1 VTRKTSGVDV
11 PETRY
16 ARSGEVSVAYQV
28 MGAGSVDVV
37 YVPAVSQ
44 HVELNWENP
53 PMSRFLERLG
63 SLGRL
68 IVFDKRGTGMSD
80 RVVGA
85 PTLEV
90 RMDDIRAVMDA
101 ADSERAVL
109 FGGGD
114 GGQLCLLFAATYP
127 ERTNALI
134 LFHTPPRFSRS
145 AELPFLR
152 SRGEQE
158 AFYEEM
164 RRRWGEPGYA
174 EEITRRVN
182 PDASEEEVRGY
193 ARVYRLSASPG
204 AAAQLNTMS
213 LDVDVSGVL
222 PAVRVPTL
230 IFHRPEAP
238 RGDVRVAEY
247 MASRIPNAR
256 IVELPG
262 RNMMAPLGD
271 QERLFAELERFLSV
285 VADGEGVESSGAE
298 RVLATVLFT
307 DIVGATAAAAELGDQ
322 RWRELLSAH
331 HDRIRAEL
339 ARYRGREVD
348 TAGDGFF
355 ATFDGP
361 ARAIRCACAVS
372 DAVRDLGL
380 DIRAGLH
387 TGECELVD
395 GKVGGLAVHIG
406 ARVAAKA
413 GPGEVLVSGT
423 VKDLVAGSGI
433 EFTDRGTHE
442 LKGIPGEWR
451 LYAIAESDED
461 ALTPLADR

>member
-1 VTRKTSGVDV
+1 MRVP

-16 ARSGEVSVAYQV
+16 ARSGEVSIAYQV
-28 MGAGSVDVV
+28 TSSGSFDLV
-37 YVPAVSQ
+37 YVPVTSQ

-53 PMSRFLERLG
+53 PVARFLSRLG

-80 RVVGA
+80 RVVGS
-85 PTLEV
+85 PTLEA

-101 ADSERAVL
+101 ADSDRAVL
-109 FGGGD
+109 FGVGD

-127 ERTNALI
+127 ERTRALV
-134 LFHTPPRFSRS
+134 LWNTPPRFSRS
-145 AELPFLR
+145 ADLPFLR

-158 AFYEEM
+158 QFYDELD
-164 RRRWGEPGYA
+164 RLWGEPGFV
-174 EEITRRVN
+174 EQIIRQNN
-182 PDASEEEVRGY
+182 PDTSDEEVSAF
-193 ARVYRLSASPG
+193 ARVSRLSVSPG
-204 AAAQLNTMS
+204 AVAQYNRMN
-213 LDVDVSGVL
+213 LDVDVSEVL

-230 IFHRPEAP
+230 IFHRPDSP
-238 RGDVRVAEY
+238 TMDGRVAAH
-247 MASRIPNAR
+247 MATRIPNAR
-256 IVELPG
+256 VVELPG
-262 RNMMAPLGD
+262 RNTAPPLGD
-271 QERLFAELERFLSV
+271 QEPLFSELERFLSV
-285 VADGEGVESSGAE
+285 VPEGEPEESSEAE

-322 RWRELLSAH
+322 GWRELLTAH
-331 HDRIRAEL
+331 HDRTRREL

-361 ARAIRCACAVS
+361 ARAIHCACAAS
-372 DAVRDLGL
+372 DAVRELGV

-387 TGECELVD
+387 TGECELVH

-406 ARVAAKA
+406 ARVAGKTE
-413 GPGEVLVSGT
+413 PGEVLVSST

-433 EFTDRGTHE
+433 EFNDRGTHE
-442 LKGIPGEWR
+442 LKGVPGKWH
-451 LYAIAESDED
+451 LYSIA
-461 ALTPLADR
+461 R

>member
-1 VTRKTSGVDV
+1 MSV
-11 PETRY
+11 PAETRY
-16 ARSGEVSVAYQV
+16 ARSGEVSIAYQV
-28 MGAGSVDVV
+28 TGAGSRDLV
-37 YVPAVSQ
+37 YVPGVSQ

-53 PMSRFLERLG
+53 PVSRFLERLG

-80 RVVGA
+80 RVTGS
-85 PTLEV
+85 PTLDA

-101 ADSERAVL
+101 TDSEQAVL
-109 FGGGD
+109 FGAGD

-158 AFYEEM
+158 EFYDEM
-164 RRRWGEPGYA
+164 GRRFGEPGFV
-174 EEITRRVN
+174 EGIVRNTN
-182 PDASEEEVRGY
+182 PDASDEEVSAF
-193 ARVYRLSASPG
+193 ARVYRLSVSPG
-204 AAAQLNTMS
+204 AVVQFNQMS

-230 IFHRPEAP
+230 ILHRPDAP
-238 RGDVRVAEY
+238 AVDNVRIAEY
-247 MASRIPNAR
+247 MASRIPSAR
-256 IVELPG
+256 IVALPG
-262 RNMMAPLGD
+262 RNQMASLGD
-271 QERLFAELERFLSV
+271 QAPLFAELERFLSLLPE
-285 VADGEGVESSGAE
+285 GEGGEPQEAE
-298 RVLATVLFT
+298 RILATVLFT
-307 DIVGATAAAAELGDQ
+307 DIVGATAAAAEFGDQ
-322 RWRELLSAH
+322 RWRELLTAH

-361 ARAIRCACAVS
+361 ARAIRCACAVT
-372 DAVRDLGL
+372 DAVRELGL
-380 DIRAGLH
+380 GIRAGLH

-406 ARVAAKA
+406 ARVAAEA
-413 GPGEVLVSGT
+413 APGEVLVSST
-423 VKDLVAGSGI
+423 VKDLVAGSEI
-433 EFTDRGTHE
+433 EFIDRGTRE
-442 LKGIPGEWR
+442 LKGVPGAWQ
-451 LYAIAESDED
+451 LYSVA
-461 ALTPLADR
+461 R

>member
-1 VTRKTSGVDV
+1 MRVP

-16 ARSGEVSVAYQV
+16 ARSGEVSIAYQV
-28 MGAGSVDVV
+28 TSSGSFDLV
-37 YVPAVSQ
+37 YVPVTSQ

-53 PMSRFLERLG
+53 PVARFLSRLG

-80 RVVGA
+80 RVVGS
-85 PTLEV
+85 PTLEA

-101 ADSERAVL
+101 ADSDRAVL
-109 FGGGD
+109 FGVGD

-127 ERTNALI
+127 ERTRALVLWNA
-134 LFHTPPRFSRS
+134 PPRLSRS
-145 AELPFLR
+145 ADLPFLR

-158 AFYEEM
+158 QFYDELD
-164 RRRWGEPGYA
+164 RLWGEPGFV
-174 EEITRRVN
+174 EQIIRQNN
-182 PDASEEEVRGY
+182 PDTSDEEVSAF
-193 ARVYRLSASPG
+193 ARVSRLSVSPG
-204 AAAQLNTMS
+204 AVAQYNRMN
-213 LDVDVSGVL
+213 LDVDVSEVL

-230 IFHRPEAP
+230 IFHRPDSP
-238 RGDVRVAEY
+238 TMDGRVAAH
-247 MASRIPNAR
+247 MATRIPNAR
-256 IVELPG
+256 VVELPG
-262 RNMMAPLGD
+262 RNTAPPLGD
-271 QERLFAELERFLSV
+271 QEPLFSELERFLSV
-285 VADGEGVESSGAE
+285 VPEGEPEESSEAE

-322 RWRELLSAH
+322 RWRELLTAH
-331 HDRIRAEL
+331 HDRIRREL

-361 ARAIRCACAVS
+361 ARAIHCACAAS
-372 DAVRDLGL
+372 DAVRELGV

-387 TGECELVD
+387 TGECELVH

-406 ARVAAKA
+406 ARVAGKA
-413 GPGEVLVSGT
+413 EPGEVLVSST

-433 EFTDRGTHE
+433 EFNDRGTHE
-442 LKGIPGEWR
+442 LKGVPGKWH
-451 LYAIAESDED
+451 LYSIA
-461 ALTPLADR
+461 R

>member
-1 VTRKTSGVDV
+1 MRVP

-16 ARSGEVSVAYQV
+16 ARSGEVSIAYQV
-28 MGAGSVDVV
+28 TEAGSFDLV
-37 YVPAVSQ
+37 YVPATSH
-44 HVELNWENP
+44 HVELNWEVP
-53 PMSRFLERLG
+53 PVARFLERLG

-80 RVVGA
+80 RVVGS
-85 PTLEV
+85 PTLEA

-109 FGGGD
+109 FGAAD

-127 ERTNALI
+127 ERTRALV
-134 LFHTPPRFSRS
+134 LWHTPPRFSRS

-158 AFYEEM
+158 QFYDQLD
-164 RRRWGEPGYA
+164 RLWGEPGFV
-174 EEITRRVN
+174 EDIVRQIN
-182 PDASEEEVRGY
+182 PDASDEEVSGL
-193 ARVYRLSASPG
+193 ARVSRLSVSPG
-204 AAAQLNTMS
+204 AVAQYNRMN
-213 LDVDVSGVL
+213 LDVDVSKVL

-230 IFHRPEAP
+230 IFHRPDAP
-238 RGDVRVAEY
+238 TIDGRIAAHV
-247 MASRIPNAR
+247 ASRIPNAR
-256 IVELPG
+256 VVVLPG
-262 RNMMAPLGD
+262 RDAAPPLGD
-271 QERLFAELERFLSV
+271 QEPLFAELERFLSV
-285 VADGEGVESSGAE
+285 VPEGEAGDSSEAE
-298 RVLATVLFT
+298 RVLATVFFT
-307 DIVGATAAAAELGDQ
+307 DIVGATAAAAEFGDQ
-322 RWRELLSAH
+322 RWRELLTAH
-331 HDRIRAEL
+331 HDRIRTEL

-372 DAVRDLGL
+372 HAVRELGL

-387 TGECELVD
+387 TGECELVH

-406 ARVAAKA
+406 ARVAGKA
-413 GPGEVLVSGT
+413 EPGEVLVSST

-433 EFTDRGTHE
+433 EFQDRGTHE
-442 LKGIPGEWR
+442 LKGVPGEWH
-451 LYAIAESDED
+451 LYSIA
-461 ALTPLADR
+461 R

>member
-1 VTRKTSGVDV
+1 MGV
-11 PETRY
+11 PPKTRY
-16 ARSGEVSVAYQV
+16 ARSGEVSIAYQV
-28 MGAGSVDVV
+28 TGAGSFDLV
-37 YVPAVSQ
+37 YVPATSH
-44 HVELNWENP
+44 HVELNWESP
-53 PMSRFLERLG
+53 PVARFLERLG

-80 RVVGA
+80 RVAGS
-85 PTLEV
+85 PTLEA

-109 FGGGD
+109 FGAAD

-127 ERTNALI
+127 ERTRALV
-134 LFHTPPRFSRS
+134 LWHTPPSFSRS

-158 AFYEEM
+158 QFHEELG
-164 RRRWGEPGYA
+164 RLWGEPGFV
-174 EEITRRVN
+174 ERIIRRTN
-182 PDASEEEVRGY
+182 PDASDEEVSGF
-193 ARVYRLSASPG
+193 ARVSRLSVSPG
-204 AAAQLNTMS
+204 AVAQYNRMN
-213 LDVDVSGVL
+213 LDVDVSEVL

-230 IFHRPEAP
+230 IFHRPDAP
-238 RGDVRVAEY
+238 TIDDRVAAH

-256 IVELPG
+256 VVELPG
-262 RNMMAPLGD
+262 RNAAPPLDD
-271 QERLFAELERFLSV
+271 QEPLFAELERFLSV
-285 VADGEGVESSGAE
+285 VPEGEAGESSEAE

-307 DIVGATAAAAELGDQ
+307 DIVDATAAAAELGDQ
-322 RWRELLSAH
+322 RWRELLTAH
-331 HDRIRAEL
+331 HDRIRTEL

-361 ARAIRCACAVS
+361 ARAIRCACAAS
-372 DAVRDLGL
+372 DAIRELGV

-387 TGECELVD
+387 TGECELVH

-406 ARVAAKA
+406 ARVAGKA
-413 GPGEVLVSGT
+413 EPGEVLVSST

-433 EFTDRGTHE
+433 EFNDRGTHE
-442 LKGIPGEWR
+442 LKGVPSKWH
-451 LYAIAESDED
+451 LYSIA
-461 ALTPLADR
+461 R

>member
-1 VTRKTSGVDV
+1 MRVP

-16 ARSGEVSVAYQV
+16 ARSGEVSIAYQV
-28 MGAGSVDVV
+28 TSSGSFDLV
-37 YVPAVSQ
+37 YVPVTSQ

-53 PMSRFLERLG
+53 PVARFLSRLG

-80 RVVGA
+80 RVVGS
-85 PTLEV
+85 PTLEA

-101 ADSERAVL
+101 ADSDRAVL
-109 FGGGD
+109 FGVGD

-127 ERTNALI
+127 ERTRALVLWNA
-134 LFHTPPRFSRS
+134 PPRLSRS
-145 AELPFLR
+145 ADLPFLR

-158 AFYEEM
+158 QFYDELD
-164 RRRWGEPGYA
+164 RLWGEPGFV
-174 EEITRRVN
+174 EQIIRQNN
-182 PDASEEEVRGY
+182 PDTSDEEVSAF
-193 ARVYRLSASPG
+193 ARVSRLSVSPG
-204 AAAQLNTMS
+204 AVAQYNRMN
-213 LDVDVSGVL
+213 LDVDVSEVL

-230 IFHRPEAP
+230 IFHRPDSP
-238 RGDVRVAEY
+238 TMDGRVAAH
-247 MASRIPNAR
+247 MATRIPNAR
-256 IVELPG
+256 VVELPG
-262 RNMMAPLGD
+262 RNTAPPLGD
-271 QERLFAELERFLSV
+271 QEPLFSELERFLSV
-285 VADGEGVESSGAE
+285 VPEGEPEESSEAE

-322 RWRELLSAH
+322 GWRELLTAH
-331 HDRIRAEL
+331 HDRTRREL

-361 ARAIRCACAVS
+361 ARAIHCACAAS
-372 DAVRDLGL
+372 DAVRELGV

-387 TGECELVD
+387 TGECELVH

-406 ARVAAKA
+406 ARVAGKTE
-413 GPGEVLVSGT
+413 PGEVLVSST

-433 EFTDRGTHE
+433 EFNDRGTHE
-442 LKGIPGEWR
+442 LKGVPGKWH
-451 LYAIAESDED
+451 LYSIA
-461 ALTPLADR
+461 R

>member
-1 VTRKTSGVDV
+1 VV
-11 PETRY
+11 
-16 ARSGEVSVAYQV
+16 
-28 MGAGSVDVV
+28 GAGSVDVV
-37 YVPAVSQ
+37 FVPGVSQ

-53 PMSRFLERLG
+53 PMARFLERLG

-80 RVVGA
+80 RVVGS

-101 ADSERAVL
+101 ADSERAL
-109 FGGGD
+109 LLGSGD
-114 GGQLCLLFAATYP
+114 GGQLCLVFAAAYP
-127 ERTNALI
+127 ERTRGLV
-134 LFHTPPRFSRS
+134 LFHTVPRFSRS

-164 RRRWGEPGYA
+164 RRRWGEPGYV
-174 EEITRRVN
+174 EEITRRSN
-182 PDASEEEVRGY
+182 PDASEEEVQGF
-193 ARVYRLSASPG
+193 ARVFRLSASPG

-230 IFHRPEAP
+230 IFHRPEALP
-238 RGDVRVAEY
+238 AGDVRVAEY
-247 MASRIPNAR
+247 MASRIPKAR
-256 IVELPG
+256 RVELPG
-262 RNMMAPLGD
+262 RNGTPMLGD
-271 QERLFAELERFLSV
+271 QERLFAELEQFLSV
-285 VADGEGVESSGAE
+285 VPDEASGEASEAE

-307 DIVGATAAAAELGDQ
+307 DIVGATAAAADLGDQ
-322 RWRELLSAH
+322 RWRELLTAH
-331 HDRIRAEL
+331 HDRTRAEL

-361 ARAIRCACAVS
+361 ARAIHCACALT
-372 DAVRDLGL
+372 DAVRELGL

-387 TGECELVD
+387 TGECELVH

-442 LKGIPGEWR
+442 LKGVPGDWR
-451 LYAIAESDED
+451 LYSVV
-461 ALTPLADR
+461 TGT

>member
-1 VTRKTSGVDV
+1 MRVP

-16 ARSGEVSVAYQV
+16 ARSGEVSIAYQV
-28 MGAGSVDVV
+28 TSSGSFDLV
-37 YVPAVSQ
+37 YVPVTSQ

-53 PMSRFLERLG
+53 PVARFLSRLG

-80 RVVGA
+80 RVVGS
-85 PTLEV
+85 PTLEA

-101 ADSERAVL
+101 ADSDRAVL
-109 FGGGD
+109 FGVGD

-127 ERTNALI
+127 ERTRALV
-134 LFHTPPRFSRS
+134 LWNTPPRFSRS
-145 AELPFLR
+145 ADLPFLR

-158 AFYEEM
+158 QFYDELD
-164 RRRWGEPGYA
+164 RFWGEPGFV
-174 EEITRRVN
+174 EQIIRRNN
-182 PDASEEEVRGY
+182 PDTSDEEVRAF
-193 ARVYRLSASPG
+193 ARVSRLSVSPG
-204 AAAQLNTMS
+204 AVAQYNRMN
-213 LDVDVSGVL
+213 LDVDVSEVL

-230 IFHRPEAP
+230 IFHRPDSP
-238 RGDVRVAEY
+238 TMDGRVAAH
-247 MASRIPNAR
+247 MATRIPNAR
-256 IVELPG
+256 VVELPG
-262 RNMMAPLGD
+262 RNTAPPLGD
-271 QERLFAELERFLSV
+271 QEPLFSELERFLSV
-285 VADGEGVESSGAE
+285 VPEGEPEESSEAE

-322 RWRELLSAH
+322 RWRELLTAH
-331 HDRIRAEL
+331 HDRIRREL

-361 ARAIRCACAVS
+361 ARAIHCACAAS
-372 DAVRDLGL
+372 DAVRELGV

-387 TGECELVD
+387 TGECELVH

-406 ARVAAKA
+406 ARVAGKTE
-413 GPGEVLVSGT
+413 PGEVLVSST

-433 EFTDRGTHE
+433 EFNDRGTHE
-442 LKGIPGEWR
+442 LKGVPGKWH
-451 LYAIAESDED
+451 LYSIA
-461 ALTPLADR
+461 R

>member
-1 VTRKTSGVDV
+1 MPVAFLARERVKRDTVLV
-11 PETRY
+11 QPETRY
-16 ARSGEVSVAYQV
+16 ARSGDVNVAYQV
-28 MGAGSVDVV
+28 TGGGPVDVV
-37 YVPAVSQ
+37 YVPGVSQ

-53 PMSRFLERLG
+53 PVSRFLERLG

-85 PTLEV
+85 PTLEA

-101 ADSERAVL
+101 AGSERAVL
-109 FGGGD
+109 FGSGD
-114 GGQLCLLFAATYP
+114 GGQLCVLFAATYP
-127 ERTNALI
+127 ERTRALL

-158 AFYEEM
+158 QLYDEWG
-164 RRRWGEPGYA
+164 RRWGEPGFV
-174 EEITRRVN
+174 EGLIRQGN
-182 PDASEEEVRGY
+182 PDASDEEVSGF
-193 ARVYRLSASPG
+193 ARVHRLSVSPG
-204 AAAQLNTMS
+204 AVAQYNRMS
-213 LDVDVSGVL
+213 LDVDISGVL
-222 PAVRVPTL
+222 PAVHVPTL
-230 IFHRPEAP
+230 ILHRPEAP
-238 RGDVRVAEY
+238 VIDPRVAEY
-247 MASRIPNAR
+247 MASRMPNAR
-256 IVELPG
+256 IAELPG
-262 RNMMAPLGD
+262 RNTAPSLGD
-271 QERLFAELERFLSV
+271 QEPLFAELERFLSV
-285 VADGEGVESSGAE
+285 VLEADDDDSSEAE
-298 RVLATVLFT
+298 PVLATVLFT

-322 RWRELLSAH
+322 RWRELLTAH

-339 ARYRGREVD
+339 ARHRGSEVD

-361 ARAIRCACAVS
+361 ARAIRCACAAT
-372 DAVRDLGL
+372 DAVHELGI

-387 TGECELVD
+387 TGECEVVH

-413 GPGEVLVSGT
+413 EPGEVLVSAT

-433 EFTDRGTHE
+433 EFNDRGAHE
-442 LKGIPGEWR
+442 LKGVPGQWH
-451 LYAIAESDED
+451 LYSVA
-461 ALTPLADR
+461 R

>member
-1 VTRKTSGVDV
+1 MERRVPLVVALRETVGVTA
-11 PETRY
+11 ETRY
-16 ARSGEVSVAYQV
+16 ARSGEVSIAYQV
-28 MGAGSVDVV
+28 TGAGSVDLV
-37 YVPAVSQ
+37 YVPSVSQ

-53 PMSRFLERLG
+53 PVSRLLERLG
-63 SLGRL
+63 LLGRL

-80 RVVGA
+80 RVVGS
-85 PTLEV
+85 PTLEA

-109 FGGGD
+109 FGVGD
-114 GGQLCLLFAATYP
+114 GGQLCLLFAAAYP
-127 ERTNALI
+127 ERTRALI
-134 LFHTPPRFSRS
+134 LWQTPPRFSRS

-152 SRGEQE
+152 SRREQE
-158 AFYEEM
+158 EFYEELE
-164 RRRWGEPGYA
+164 RRWGEPGFA
-174 EEITRRVN
+174 EEIVRRAN
-182 PDASEEEVRGY
+182 PDASEEEVSGY
-193 ARVYRLSASPG
+193 ARVFRLSVSPG
-204 AAAQLNTMS
+204 AVAQFQAMN
-213 LDVDVSGVL
+213 LDVDVSAVL

-230 IFHRPEAP
+230 IFHRPDAP
-238 RGDVRVAEY
+238 GGDVRVAEY

-256 IVELPG
+256 VVGLPG
-262 RNMMAPLGD
+262 RNAGPALGD
-271 QERLFAELERFLSV
+271 QERLFTELERFLSAV
-285 VADGEGVESSGAE
+285 PDGEDGESSEGE

-307 DIVGATAAAAELGDQ
+307 DIVGATAVAAELGDQ

-331 HDRIRAEL
+331 HDRIRSEL

-361 ARAIRCACAVS
+361 ARAIRCACAAA
-372 DAVRDLGL
+372 DAVQEIGL

-413 GPGEVLVSGT
+413 ELGEVLVSGT
-423 VKDLVAGSGI
+423 VKDLVAGSGM

-442 LKGIPGEWR
+442 LKGVPGEWH
-451 LYAIAESDED
+451 LYSVA
-461 ALTPLADR
+461 R